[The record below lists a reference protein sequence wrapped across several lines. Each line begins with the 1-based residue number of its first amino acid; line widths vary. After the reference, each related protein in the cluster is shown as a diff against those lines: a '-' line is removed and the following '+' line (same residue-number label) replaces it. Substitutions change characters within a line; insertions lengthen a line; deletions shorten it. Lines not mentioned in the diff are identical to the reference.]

1 LAAAI
6 LNAAQTRIRPIA
18 MTSLTT
24 MLALLP
30 LALGIGEGSALRA
43 PMAVAVIGGLVTST
57 ALTLIV
63 IPCVYHLF
71 ARLDRL
77 DRLDDPGRL
86 GDPGLTPDAE

>member
-1 LAAAI
+1 
-6 LNAAQTRIRPIA
+6 
-18 MTSLTT
+18 

-77 DRLDDPGRL
+77 DDPGRL